1 MKKESGFKKVLIREL
16 HSMVKHPIYVI
27 MIVILP
33 LASYLFFTSLMPQGS
48 PERLPIGIIDHDNS
62 IVSRKV
68 VRQIDATSQTKV
80 VGHYLSFTEANS
92 DLKSGKIYGFVEI
105 PADFEKE
112 ISASK
117 QPKVWFYYTQ
127 AFYVP
132 GSLTYKNLSYM
143 MSITAGGINLQG
155 RQLRGQTERESMA
168 QIQPIAPDVH
178 PIGNPYVNYSVYLI
192 DLLIPG
198 VLELLVLI
206 TSAYVVGVEL
216 KHKRSRQWLKLTDYN
231 FFQALTA
238 KMLPYTVAFTIMGIL
253 YNVILFRFMHYPMN
267 ASILWMF
274 LDTFLLVISSQCV
287 GIFLIGLTP
296 RLRDGLSFASLYG
309 VLAFSFSGFSFPVEG
324 MTPSMQAVSALF
336 PLRYYF
342 KIYQNFALNG
352 LSFQYVAG
360 TFLSYLVYLIL
371 PLLVFVRLKKAA
383 IYQNYPK
390 K

>member
-1 MKKESGFKKVLIREL
+1 MKKESGFKKVLYREL

-33 LASYLFFTSLMPQGS
+33 LVSYLFFTSLMPEGL
-48 PERLPIGIIDHDNS
+48 PERLPMGIIDHDNS

-68 VRQIDATSQTKV
+68 IRQIDATSQSKV
-80 VGHYLSFTEANS
+80 TGHYLNFGEANS
-92 DLKSGKIYGFVEI
+92 DLQTGKIFGFLEI
-105 PADFEKE
+105 PANFERDV
-112 ISASK
+112 SLRK

-127 AFYVP
+127 AFYIP
-132 GSLTYKNLSYM
+132 GSLTLKNLSYM
-143 MSITAGGINLQG
+143 MSITSGGINLQT
-155 RQLRGQTERESMA
+155 RRLRGQTERESMA
-168 QIQPIAPDVH
+168 QIQPIVPDVH

-192 DLLIPG
+192 DILIPG
-198 VLELLVLI
+198 VLELIILL

-216 KHKRSRQWLKLTDYN
+216 KHKTSRQWIKLTDYS
-231 FFQALTA
+231 FFKALTA
-238 KMLPYTVAFTIMGIL
+238 KMLPYTFAFTIMGIL
-253 YNVILFRFMHYPMN
+253 YDVILFRFMHYPMN
-267 ASILWMF
+267 ANILWMF
-274 LDTFLLVISSQCV
+274 LDTFMLVISSQCV

-309 VLAFSFSGFSFPVEG
+309 VLAFSFSGFSFPIEG
-324 MTPSMQAVSALF
+324 MIPPMQGLSTIF

-352 LSFQYVAG
+352 LSFQYVTGA
-360 TFLSYLVYLIL
+360 FLSYMVYLIL
-371 PLLVFVRLKKAA
+371 PLLVLIRLKKAA